1 MGERTRELA
10 LLIIGDISF
19 FVVSL
24 WLMLLVRYLSIP
36 SAELFSNHL
45 GPFLTL
51 SAVWLFVFY
60 IAGLYDKH
68 TVFLKSLLVSR
79 IINTQII
86 NGIIAAFLFL
96 VIPFGIAPKLNLV
109 IYLVLSVALLT
120 VWRLYLYR
128 LIEPKTRHRAILLA
142 DGSEAIELVDETNNN
157 DRYSY
162 TFIRIIDEATAE
174 KTENFEEKLLRL
186 IEKERV
192 DIVVA
197 NPNSKYVIAAL
208 PKIFD
213 LSFLSFKVTFLD
225 FNKVYEDTFDRVP
238 LSSIKY
244 DWFLANISQSKSAV
258 YDFLKRTLDIIFA
271 LVLLVPTT
279 LIFPVVA
286 LAMKLENKNGKLFY
300 TTIRIGQHN
309 KTITIYKF
317 RTKNGA
323 DSGSAALKSTLVD
336 TKVGSILRKTR
347 IDELPQ
353 LLNVLKGD
361 LSFIG
366 PRPEMP
372 ALVEV
377 YAKAV
382 PYYNAR
388 HFLKPGLSGWAQIK
402 NFDVPRGGVDVERTK
417 VKISYD
423 LFYLER
429 RSLFLDIQIALK
441 TIATIVMRTGS

>member
-10 LLIIGDISF
+10 LLIIGDILF
-19 FVVSL
+19 FVVAL

-36 SAELFSNHL
+36 STELFSDHL

-68 TVFLKSLLVSR
+68 TVFLKSLLLSR

-96 VIPFGIAPKLNLV
+96 VIPFGIAPKINLV
-109 IYLVLSVALLT
+109 IYLVLSVILLT
-120 VWRLYLYR
+120 IWRLYLYR
-128 LIEPKTRHRAILLA
+128 MIEPKTRHRAILLA
-142 DGSEAIELVDETNNN
+142 DGAEAIELVDETNNN

-162 TFIRIIDEATAE
+162 TFIRIIDETTAL

-186 IEKERV
+186 IEKERI

-213 LSFLSFKVTFLD
+213 LSFLRFKVTFLD

-238 LSSIKY
+238 VSSIQY
-244 DWFLANISQSKSAV
+244 DWFLANISQSKSDV

-271 LVLLVPTT
+271 LLLLLPTAF
-279 LIFPVVA
+279 IFPVVA
-286 LAMKLENKNGKLFY
+286 MAMKLENKEGKLFY
-300 TTIRIGQHN
+300 TTTRIGQYN
-309 KTITIYKF
+309 KVITIFKF

-323 DSGSAALKSTLVD
+323 DAGSAALKSTLVD
-336 TKVGSILRKTR
+336 TKVGAILRKTR

-353 LLNVLKGD
+353 LINVLKGD

-377 YAKAV
+377 YTKSV

-429 RSLFLDIQIALK
+429 RSLFLDMQIALK
-441 TIATIVMRTGS
+441 TVATIVMRTGS

>member
-1 MGERTRELA
+1 MGERTRELS
-10 LLIIGDISF
+10 LLILGDSF
-19 FVVSL
+19 FFILSL
-24 WLMLLVRYLSIP
+24 WLMLLVRYFDLP
-36 SAELFSNHL
+36 SLELFADHL
-45 GPFLTL
+45 GPFLILT
-51 SAVWLFVFY
+51 AVWLLVFY

-68 TVFLKSLLVSR
+68 TVFLKTLLFSR

-86 NGIIAAFLFL
+86 NGFIAALLFF
-96 VIPFGIAPKLNLV
+96 VIPFGIAPKVNLF
-109 IYLVLSVALLT
+109 IYLVLSVILLT
-120 VWRLYLYR
+120 WWRMVLYR
-128 LIEPKTRHRAILLA
+128 HIEPKTKHRAILLA
-142 DGSEAIELVDETNNN
+142 DGPEAIELVDETNNN

-162 TFIRIIDEATAE
+162 SYVRIIDAATAE

-186 IEKERV
+186 IEKERI

-197 NPNSKYVIAAL
+197 NSSSRYVTTAL

-213 LSFLSFKVTFLD
+213 LAFLRFKTTFLD
-225 FNKVYEDTFDRVP
+225 FNRVYEDTFDRVP
-238 LSSIKY
+238 VGSVQY
-244 DWFLANISQSKSAV
+244 DWFLTNISQSRRAV
-258 YDFLKRTLDIIFA
+258 YDVIKRALDICFA
-271 LVLLVPTT
+271 IILLLPTA

-286 LAMKLENKNGKLFY
+286 AVMKLENKNGQIFY
-300 TTIRIGQHN
+300 TTTRIGQYN
-309 KTITIYKF
+309 KVITIYKF

-323 DSGSAALKSTLVD
+323 DTGVAALKSTLVD
-336 TKVGSILRKTR
+336 TRVGAFLRKTR

-353 LLNVLKGD
+353 LLNVLRGD

-372 ALVEV
+372 ALVDV
-377 YAKAV
+377 YMQSV

-417 VKISYD
+417 VKVSYD
-423 LFYLER
+423 LYYLEK
-429 RSLFLDIQIALK
+429 RSLFLDIQIVLK